1 MNTPDD
7 TGKGNGCRDTSPA
20 KHALSPLNFMVYFYM
35 IVSSRHSHLQGKMT
49 ARRQR
54 KKLFAIMT
62 LPAAILSC
70 TIMLAPA
77 NAPAKEEKAAQT
89 RRERTQYHLIKVVQR
104 KLIELGYNPGPI
116 NGING
121 PQTKKAI
128 MEFQRDQGIAVDGI
142 PGPQTLKSLGL

>member
-1 MNTPDD
+1 
-7 TGKGNGCRDTSPA
+7 
-20 KHALSPLNFMVYFYM
+20 
-35 IVSSRHSHLQGKMT
+35 MT

-77 NAPAKEEKAAQT
+77 NAPAKEKKAAQT

-128 MEFQRDQGIAVDGI
+128 MEFQRDEGIAVDGI

>member
-1 MNTPDD
+1 
-7 TGKGNGCRDTSPA
+7 
-20 KHALSPLNFMVYFYM
+20 
-35 IVSSRHSHLQGKMT
+35 MT

-54 KKLFAIMT
+54 KKLVAIMAM
-62 LPAAILSC
+62 PAAILSC
-70 TIMLAPA
+70 TLVITPA

-89 RRERTQYHLIKVVQR
+89 HRERTQYHLIKVVQR
-104 KLIELGYNPGPI
+104 KLIELGYDPGTV

-128 MEFQRDQGIAVDGI
+128 MQFQRDQGIAVDGI